1 MAMRANTPKDV
12 LWGTYKKANDKM
24 TTKGKFKNRSN
35 TIYLTGYYDE
45 KYCFQVIDFLPL
57 LFDKIIFDESS
68 YGLAYS
74 VEKYYSIERI
84 KSLCENQILIFHGD
98 PTIIHYSAGPPELLP
113 EMIEMDRRLSKKE
126 IAKPEFW
133 LARWIYDKGYFIPD
147 ALLEDKTPKQW
158 ESLSL
163 QEKHDFV
170 QKTLAFAN
178 FALSLKEDLKDEEL
192 SKLIIRLLDSDASD
206 ASVSLSKM
214 GINMGLIYSFSLDSS
229 LLIPPQ
235 LKPILVHKFQR
246 IIKQSK
252 AIIPSPEYSEEIQAL
267 AYFLKSSPL
276 KIPQQLSIDDLIEF
290 RKDKKAIEF
299 RLWLNNVVQEA
310 KTKGIDN
317 AIDIGQELRMEFQ
330 ELCTSY
336 KDRSNL
342 VAGVI
347 SGIATTIAGIIAGP
361 LGGLAAVPSYL
372 TSLKGVKLLWEI
384 YGTNNWAFFFIKKSK
399 RE

>member
-1 MAMRANTPKDV
+1 
-12 LWGTYKKANDKM
+12 M

-35 TIYLTGYYDE
+35 TIYLTDYYDE

-57 LFDKIIFDESS
+57 LFDKIIFEQHT
-68 YGLAYS
+68 YGLAHS

-98 PTIIHYSAGPPELLP
+98 PTIRHHVVGPSELPP
-113 EMIEMDRRLSKKE
+113 EMIELDRWLSKIE
-126 IAKPEFW
+126 IAQPEFW
-133 LARWIYDKGYFIPD
+133 LERWIYDKGYFIPD
-147 ALLEDKTPKQW
+147 ALSKDETLLTPKQW

-163 QEKHDFV
+163 QEKHDVIQERLVF
-170 QKTLAFAN
+170 LN
-178 FALSLKEDLKDEEL
+178 FSLSVMEDLKDEEL
-192 SKLIIRLLDSDASD
+192 SKLIMRLLDSDASD
-206 ASVSLSKM
+206 AEVYMEKV
-214 GINMGLIYSFSLDSS
+214 GITMDLIYSFCLNSS
-229 LLIPPQ
+229 FLIPPQ
-235 LKPILVHKFQR
+235 LKPILVHKFER

-252 AIIPSPEYSEEIQAL
+252 VIIPSLEYSEKIQAL

-299 RLWLNNVVQEA
+299 RIWLNNAVQDA

-317 AIDIGQELRMEFQ
+317 AIDLGQDLRMDFQ

-342 VAGVI
+342 VAAVI
-347 SGIATTIAGIIAGP
+347 SGMGTTIAGIIAGP
-361 LGGLAAVPSYL
+361 LGGLTAVPSYL
-372 TSLKGVKLLWEI
+372 SSLKGVKLLWEK